1 MRGGSDVMMIAIS
14 HMIRTLALIVLCGG
28 AFAVLSLIGRNIGRI
43 ADVFEKWDRL
53 REREQ

>member
-1 MRGGSDVMMIAIS
+1 MMIAIS

-53 REREQ
+53 WEREREQ